1 MESRALDSKIHV
13 QDSIKDS
20 KVDSI
25 KGFAKFR
32 LIFILAFLS
41 AIAPLSTDMYLPALP
56 NVAKSFAVDDFYA
69 QLSLASFFTAFAFG
83 QLLYGP
89 LSDIFGRK
97 KPLYVGLALFILSS
111 VGCVL
116 VDSIHLFIALRF
128 FEALGGY
135 SGVVI
140 ARAIV
145 NDRFEVKDA
154 VGVFAL
160 MMVVSSLAPM
170 LSPSFGSILLKFFSW
185 HSIFATLFIL
195 GVVLFFLVMFYL
207 PDSKNF
213 TKDSKD
219 SIESKRN
226 LNKLDSKDSSQIHH
240 AQDSIE
246 SNILSPTHHP
256 TTKPHFNAFATYL
269 RILKDKTFMIYIIS
283 GALAMA
289 AMFAYITGSSFVFIN
304 IFHLSSEGYAL
315 IFAMNACGFIVCA
328 NVNARLVKSIDC
340 VKIINV
346 AFILMCIFSVILA
359 LVGILSNNVVADS
372 KDLSFIDFFSFKA
385 GVKFVFFELMLL
397 CTLSMLGFLLPN
409 ITTLAMA
416 RYKDVSGSASALLG
430 ATQFGLAGLTS
441 FLVGALNANTT
452 MLLGCVMCG
461 CVLCGTF
468 LYFFGKDSK

>member
-1 MESRALDSKIHV
+1 MKY
-13 QDSIKDS
+13 S
-20 KVDSI
+20 KVDNISSLKASKNIESKDSI

-56 NVAKSFAVDDFYA
+56 NVAKSFQVDDFYA
-69 QLSLASFFTAFAFG
+69 QLSLASFFIAFAFG

-97 KPLYVGLALFILSS
+97 KPLYVGLALFIISS

-116 VDSIHLFIALRF
+116 VDSIHLFILLRF
-128 FEALGGY
+128 FEALGGC

-170 LSPSFGSILLKFFSW
+170 LSPSVGSILLKFFSW

-207 PDSKNF
+207 PDSKN
-213 TKDSKD
+213 
-219 SIESKRN
+219 IESKKHFHA
-226 LNKLDSKDSSQIHH
+226 LN
-240 AQDSIE
+240 A
-246 SNILSPTHHP
+246 
-256 TTKPHFNAFATYL
+256 YL
-269 RILKDKTFMIYIIS
+269 RILKDKTFMIYVIS

-304 IFHLSSEGYAL
+304 IFHLSDTAYAF

-328 NVNARLVKSIDC
+328 NVNARLVKRHDC
-340 VKIINV
+340 VKIINF
-346 AFILMCIFSVILA
+346 AFILMCVFSVILA
-359 LVGILSNNVVADS
+359 IVGVFSDEVRVDSNN
-372 KDLSFIDFFSFKA
+372 LSFIDFWLAKA
-385 GVKFVFFELMLL
+385 DVKFVFFELMLL
-397 CTLSMLGFLLPN
+397 LTLSMLGFLLPN

-416 RYKDVSGSASALLG
+416 RFKDISGSASAMLG
-430 ATQFGLAGLTS
+430 AVQFGLAGATS
-441 FLVGALNANTT
+441 FLVSMLNANTT
-452 MLLGCVMCG
+452 MLLGFVMCG
-461 CVLCGTF
+461 CVLCGSV
-468 LYFFGKDSK
+468 LYFLGRGD